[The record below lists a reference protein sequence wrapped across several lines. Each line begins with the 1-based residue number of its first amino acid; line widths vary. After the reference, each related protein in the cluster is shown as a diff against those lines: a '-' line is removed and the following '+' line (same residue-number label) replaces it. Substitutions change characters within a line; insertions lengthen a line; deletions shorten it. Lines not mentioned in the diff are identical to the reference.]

1 MSRLTTV
8 SKRYR
13 RLEADEVDRQSCS
26 NQAGR
31 RTGCGADSWLK
42 AKCNRGTT
50 GSHGGDRGSASG
62 RASAPRWP
70 GCSVASSFSKSLC
83 CIADLEFDMLT
94 VLIAG

>member
-8 SKRYR
+8 SKIYR
-13 RLEADEVDRQSCS
+13 RLEADEADRQSCS

-50 GSHGGDRGSASG
+50 GSHGGDPGSASG
-62 RASAPRWP
+62 PASESRWP

-83 CIADLEFDMLT
+83 CIAGLEFDMLT

>member
-8 SKRYR
+8 SKIYR

-31 RTGCGADSWLK
+31 RTGCDADWWLK

-50 GSHGGDRGSASG
+50 GCHGGDRGSASG
-62 RASAPRWP
+62 RTSASRWP
-70 GCSVASSFSKSLC
+70 GCLVASSFSKSLC
-83 CIADLEFDMLT
+83 CIVDLEFDT
-94 VLIAG
+94 

>member
-8 SKRYR
+8 SKIYR
-13 RLEADEVDRQSCS
+13 RLEADEVDQQSCS

-31 RTGCGADSWLK
+31 RTGYGADSWLK

-83 CIADLEFDMLT
+83 CIVDLEFDMLIG
-94 VLIAG
+94 LIAG